1 MYPRFF
7 GWITELLKFPG
18 LKQTVLTYLLPIE
31 KPIKSY
37 ETIVKVFTG
46 SEQLSKQTNIKQT
59 ELTIDVGTVFK
70 EFRVQWNQPEN

>member
-7 GWITELLKFPG
+7 GWITELLEVPG
-18 LKQTVLTYLLPIE
+18 LKQTVLTYLPPIE

-37 ETIVKVFTG
+37 ETIVKVFTGG

-59 ELTIDVGTVFK
+59 ELTIDVGVVFK
-70 EFRVQWNQPEN
+70 EFRVQWN

>member
-7 GWITELLKFPG
+7 GWITELLKVPG
-18 LKQTVLTYLLPIE
+18 LKQTVLTYLPPIE

-59 ELTIDVGTVFK
+59 ELTIDVGVVFK